1 MRQGLATPRWAT
13 GTKPPTKTVH
23 LRVRGR
29 ARRASL
35 FAWAHNRCVC
45 WLLVR
50 ARRVAVTIR
59 LMAQTI
65 VIRLIDDIEGG
76 EADETV
82 SFALDG
88 KSYEIELSK
97 KNAAGLRKLLA
108 PYIENGRVAGR
119 ALSHSRGRSSG
130 SGRSSSSGTKTLFS
144 ELSVAERERFRVW
157 ANMPTARRV
166 GDPKVQAWIDA
177 GRP

>member
-1 MRQGLATPRWAT
+1 
-13 GTKPPTKTVH
+13 
-23 LRVRGR
+23 
-29 ARRASL
+29 
-35 FAWAHNRCVC
+35 
-45 WLLVR
+45 
-50 ARRVAVTIR
+50 
-59 LMAQTI
+59 MAQTI
-65 VIRLIDDIEGG
+65 VVRLIDDIDGG

-108 PYIENGRVAGR
+108 PYIESGRAAGR
-119 ALSHSRGRSSG
+119 APSHGRGRNSGSARPSSG
-130 SGRSSSSGTKTLFS
+130 SKTLFS
-144 ELSVAERERFRVW
+144 ELSVEERERFRAW

-166 GDPKVQAWIDA
+166 GDPRVQAWIDA